1 MLSEKGTL
9 KDTPPLKLL
18 LTVFEQ
24 GLTGILYVKK
34 DDTLK
39 VLYFSRGK
47 LIWAISNS
55 EDDKLENIL
64 LARNIVDQDTLLRV
78 KKEAHVS
85 ESIGKL
91 LVERGLITLEE
102 LIDSSKEQLKRIIFN
117 ILKWKEGGFQFVK
130 DLPPERLISLD
141 LNITDF
147 IVNFIVEVMDV
158 SEIWKSIGSLQIEL
172 IKNPDE
178 EKLSKYQLSENQ
190 YRLLNSFDGEMRLET
205 ILSRYTGGHRE
216 SLLKI
221 IYFFIMAELVIKKE
235 FELSDLSA
243 FDHEREIDYLDEP
256 KPHRKK
262 AIEFDMDMVRA
273 FEEKNL
279 DSFPS
284 LSTISRT
291 SPGDYVFDEE
301 NDRGLKQE
309 KKTVKPRIREDEFIE
324 NVNTDRFKKP
334 VKSQTPSMFNP
345 EESIK
350 EEKKKGKFL
359 AWSLVLVFFI
369 FIIGGIILLVLPW
382 FEKDSVVDTIKT
394 REKKASEIGD
404 IMKIVEQ
411 KPDSNPSD
419 TGTVVD
425 KKTGETSTGD
435 AITENRNIEK
445 PIEAQNKPEEMKD
458 EKKGENKGEEKQNT
472 PVLSGKSADIYF
484 KSGNLITAGDVW
496 RKELMKGGIK
506 FSILLEM
513 DCMKES
519 VMHTYNRLEN
529 KKEFFIL
536 NKKTNNRICFLVF
549 WGKFK
554 DRKDASNNLKY
565 IPAYFW
571 RLKEPPEIVE
581 LSSY

>member
-64 LARNIVDQDTLLRV
+64 LARNVVDQDTLLRV

-147 IVNFIVEVMDV
+147 IVNFIVEVMDI
-158 SEIWKSIGSLQIEL
+158 SEIWKAIGSLQIEL

-178 EKLSKYQLSENQ
+178 EKLSRYQLSENQ

-243 FDHEREIDYLDEP
+243 FDQEREIDYLDDP

-262 AIEFDMDMVRA
+262 TIEFDMDMARA
-273 FEEKNL
+273 FEEENL

-284 LSTISRT
+284 LNTISRT
-291 SPGDYVFDEE
+291 NPGDYVFDEE
-301 NDRGLKQE
+301 DEGFKRE
-309 KKTVKPRIREDEFIE
+309 KKPVKKRIQEDEIIE
-324 NVNTDRFKKP
+324 NVHTDRFKKP
-334 VKSQTPSMFNP
+334 VKAHTPSMFNP

-382 FEKDSVVDTIKT
+382 FEKDSVVDSIKT
-394 REKKASEIGD
+394 KEKKASEMGD

-411 KPDSNPSD
+411 KPDLLPTD
-419 TGTVVD
+419 TGTGID
-425 KKTGETSTGD
+425 KNTGETSTKD
-435 AITENRNIEK
+435 AISENKSTDKSIDT
-445 PIEAQNKPEEMKD
+445 QNKPEVKKD
-458 EKKGENKGEEKQNT
+458 EKKDENKGEEKPDT
-472 PVLSGKSADIYF
+472 PILSGKSADIYF

-519 VMHTYNRLEN
+519 VMTTYNRLEN

-565 IPAYFW
+565 IPAFFW
-571 RLKEPPEIVE
+571 KLKEPPEIVE